1 MPVLSTKRDAEDAG
15 RQQLARPVVLV
26 MAVVPMAKNAGM
38 AARDGARNAA
48 TWAAPH
54 INGARAWTAPRIE
67 RSGLVIR
74 DTIAPKISES
84 LTATARRV
92 DVPAAGEVP
101 RRRWP
106 RTVVTM
112 AVLVAVGAAAATVLR
127 RRKDR
132 STGEAA
138 GEAADPGLRPAQDG
152 QPSGD
157 MGGTGAQADIS
168 GQSPAT

>member
-1 MPVLSTKRDAEDAG
+1 MG
-15 RQQLARPVVLV
+15 RC
-26 MAVVPMAKNAGM
+26 
-38 AARDGARNAA
+38 
-48 TWAAPH
+48 
-54 INGARAWTAPRIE
+54 E

-92 DVPAAGEVP
+92 DVPTAGDVP

-132 STGEAA
+132 ATGGAA
-138 GEAADPGLRPAQDG
+138 GEAADPGPGPAQDG
-152 QPSGD
+152 QPRGD
-157 MGGTGAQADIS
+157 IGGTGAQADIS